1 MVFIAL
7 LKWWQRV
14 IEWRQSVREFHHVGE
29 LMTHNLDF
37 MKIVDQIQTE
47 NNKVEQLCFSK
58 SALMMIPLLGP
69 GMWNVVPYKKPI
81 AGLPC

>member
-1 MVFIAL
+1 
-7 LKWWQRV
+7 
-14 IEWRQSVREFHHVGE
+14 
-29 LMTHNLDF
+29 MTHNLDF

-58 SALMMIPLLGP
+58 SALMMIPLLGS
-69 GMWNVVPYKKPI
+69 GMWNVLPCKKPI